1 MQVHPSINIELLYKN
16 KKASFER
23 RTIKEIK
30 VKKNKQ
36 KKQGKLVEPTRA
48 TYAALSIENLPNGR
62 VTRTRRWL
70 ELVAVASVAIE
81 QRGSERNERPNRWR
95 CPFQM
100 FVPGRLRCLVRGTCR
115 RLRPV
120 AFWRRGRHGLG
131 AKILIRCRSRC
142 GQSIDRFIWRNAKGV
157 LPPF

>member
-62 VTRTRRWL
+62 VTRTRR
-70 ELVAVASVAIE
+70 
-81 QRGSERNERPNRWR
+81 
-95 CPFQM
+95 
-100 FVPGRLRCLVRGTCR
+100 
-115 RLRPV
+115 
-120 AFWRRGRHGLG
+120 
-131 AKILIRCRSRC
+131 
-142 GQSIDRFIWRNAKGV
+142 
-157 LPPF
+157 